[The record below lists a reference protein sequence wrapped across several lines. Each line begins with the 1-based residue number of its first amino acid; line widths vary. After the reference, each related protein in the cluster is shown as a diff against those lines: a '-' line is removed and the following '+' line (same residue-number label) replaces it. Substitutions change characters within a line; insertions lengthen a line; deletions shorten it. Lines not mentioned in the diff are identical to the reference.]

1 MFDAKNLL
9 DMLVKGSGAPSGG
22 GAAAGGGLADIIG
35 GLGLGGGAA
44 AGPNAG
50 GGTSAGG
57 LDDLLR
63 SVIGGGNQAGGG
75 GAAAGGLGDI
85 LGKLGL
91 PAASAAPGQQGGGLA
106 DILGQVLGQ
115 ATDGVKDGAQRIDQG
130 TDLSGRVRDLVGQL
144 SGRSPEEVLRQVQ
157 ELIANNQM
165 GTGAVLGGLGA
176 ILLGTRSGRS
186 VAAGAA
192 KMGALA
198 LIGGLAWKAYQNYTE
213 GKPLISGR
221 NAALAPAPQG
231 SGFEP
236 EAVTDAQAATFIRA
250 MIAAAASDGRLDAAE
265 RQRILGGMKTA
276 GVGDAAEQF
285 LARELASPASP
296 EDLARAAGSPEE
308 AVQIYTAARLAIEVD
323 TSAERSFL
331 AALAAAANVDPELSA
346 HVDAAARSA

>member
-9 DMLVKGSGAPSGG
+9 DLLVKGSGAPSGG
-22 GAAAGGGLADIIG
+22 GAAAGGGLADILG
-35 GLGLGGGAA
+35 GLGLDGGAGAGRTAGGAA
-44 AGPNAG
+44 P
-50 GGTSAGG
+50 AGG

-63 SVIGGGNQAGGG
+63 GVLGGGSQAGGG
-75 GAAAGGLGDI
+75 SAATGGLGDI

-115 ATDGVKDGAQRIDQG
+115 ATDGVKDGAQRIDQS

-157 ELIANNQM
+157 ELIAGNQL

-213 GKPLISGR
+213 GKPLITGR
-221 NAALAPAPQG
+221 GVPPAPAPQG

-236 EAVTDAQAATFIRA
+236 EAVSNAQATTFIRA
-250 MIAAAASDGRLDAAE
+250 MIAAAASDGRLDDAE

-276 GVGDAAEQF
+276 GVSGAAEQF
-285 LARELASPASP
+285 LARELAHPASP
-296 EDLARAAGSPEE
+296 EELAGAVGSPEE
-308 AVQIYTAARLAIEVD
+308 AVQLYTAARLAIEVD
-323 TSAERSFL
+323 TTAEQSFL
-331 AALAAAANVDPELSA
+331 AALAAAANVDPALSA
-346 HVDAAARSA
+346 HVDAAARAA